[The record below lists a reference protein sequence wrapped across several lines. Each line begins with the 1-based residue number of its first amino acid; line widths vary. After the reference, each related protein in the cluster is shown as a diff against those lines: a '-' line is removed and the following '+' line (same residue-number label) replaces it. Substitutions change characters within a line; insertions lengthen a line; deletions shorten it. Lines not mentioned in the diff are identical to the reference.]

1 MNRSIVILLH
11 VIYWTL
17 ISSSGFTSW
26 FINNYL
32 TVETIGTLMAYTT
45 LCRPFVFYLTYFFIF
60 KILRNKKILLY
71 TVIILACLITSVPLV
86 FGLPPFSGLH
96 IFANILPALFTGG
109 LFRFFIDW
117 IKKDKQQLQ
126 LSKQNLQS
134 ELALL
139 RTQVNPHFLFNSLN
153 NIDTLIAVNPAKAS
167 DSLLKLSDMM
177 RYMLYEADSETVSLQ
192 QETDYLK
199 KYIGLQQIRLTNPEL
214 LSFKNNIENPEIR
227 IAPMLFIPFVEN
239 AFKHTTDKS
248 IKNGISITIN
258 STLDSVFFEII
269 NIFDKERQLIKDKTS
284 GIGLNN
290 VKRRLKLLY
299 PDRHKLEITQENN
312 LYTVKLSLRTNAS

>member
-1 MNRSIVILLH
+1 
-11 VIYWTL
+11 
-17 ISSSGFTSW
+17 
-26 FINNYL
+26 
-32 TVETIGTLMAYTT
+32 
-45 LCRPFVFYLTYFFIF
+45 
-60 KILRNKKILLY
+60 
-71 TVIILACLITSVPLV
+71 
-86 FGLPPFSGLH
+86 
-96 IFANILPALFTGG
+96 
-109 LFRFFIDW
+109 
-117 IKKDKQQLQ
+117 
-126 LSKQNLQS
+126 
-134 ELALL
+134 
-139 RTQVNPHFLFNSLN
+139 
-153 NIDTLIAVNPAKAS
+153 
-167 DSLLKLSDMM
+167 M

-248 IKNGISITIN
+248 VKNGISITIN
-258 STLDSVFFEII
+258 STQDSVFFEII
-269 NIFDKERQLIKDKTS
+269 NIFDKEKQLIKDKTS

-299 PDRHKLEITQENN
+299 PDRHKLEITQGNN

>member
-1 MNRSIVILLH
+1 MKKKIVILLH
-11 VIYWTL
+11 VVYWIL
-17 ISSSGFTSW
+17 VSLSGLASW
-26 FINNYL
+26 FGNMHL
-32 TVETIGTLMAYTT
+32 TVETIGTIMTYVIF
-45 LCRPFVFYLTYFFIF
+45 CRPFVFYLTYFFIF

-71 TVIILACLITSVPLV
+71 TLTTLICLIIFVPIV
-86 FGLPPFSGLH
+86 SGLPQLSGLY
-96 IFANILPALFTGG
+96 IFVNILPALFTGG

-117 IKKDKQQLQ
+117 IKKDKQQLH

-153 NIDTLIAVNPAKAS
+153 NIDTLITVNPAKAS

-214 LSFKNNIENPEIR
+214 LSFKNSIGNPEIR

-239 AFKHTTDKS
+239 AFKHTTDKRV
-248 IKNGISITIN
+248 KNGISITIN
-258 STLDSVFFEII
+258 STQDSVFFEII
-269 NIFDKERQLIKDKTS
+269 NIFDKEKQLIKDETS